1 MKIGERIRK
10 VRELKGLKK
19 DYVATKLEMT
29 QANYSKLES
38 EDADMPYS
46 RLEQIA
52 EALEVSVAEIVNFDK
67 HAFFN
72 NSTNTGVVNNSHN
85 SPNSPISINDL
96 KLFETLIATK
106 DKVIASLET
115 QIGLMQA
122 LYENKS

>member
-10 VRELKGLKK
+10 VRELKGFKQ

-67 HAFFN
+67 HAIFN
-72 NSTNTGVVNNSHN
+72 NSTNGFVNN